1 MNLLESLA
9 ADPYRGY
16 AYAYPHKTAYGPLD
30 PAVPLEPLWQNEPTD
45 ALTLYV
51 HVPICE
57 MRCGFCNL
65 FTLRAEP
72 EEFESAYLAAL
83 ERQAARV
90 LAAVGHARFGSA
102 ALGGGTPT
110 QLSVA
115 GLRRVL
121 KILERAGAAPREV
134 SVSVETSPRTA
145 DEARLDLLRDAGVQ
159 RISIGVQSFDD
170 RDTRAIGRPQH
181 RSWVDGALARI
192 RDRAFPVLN
201 VDLIYGGEGQT
212 PARLLES
219 VGAALV
225 YAPEEIYLYPL
236 YVRPRTG
243 LAQKGRLV
251 RSDGRVALYRAA
263 RDRLL
268 DAGYEQ
274 VSMRFFRRAGARL
287 HAERA
292 DTCCQ
297 EDGTVGLG
305 CGARSYTRALHYA
318 FEWAADQATIRD
330 ILRAYVDTPA
340 EGFATARHGAWVTPD
355 EQRRRYV
362 IKSVLRVEG
371 LSRASYRGFFG
382 TDAVDD
388 LPEIAALAAAGLMT
402 VDADAVRPTTAGLE
416 LSDAIGPYLYSPAVR
431 GRMALHEGAA
441 AC

>member
-1 MNLLESLA
+1 VNLLESLA
-9 ADPYRGY
+9 AHPYRGY

-30 PAVPLEPLWQNEPTD
+30 PAVALEPLWRNEPKD

-65 FTLRAEP
+65 FTLRIEP
-72 EEFESAYLAAL
+72 DEFEPAYLAAL
-83 ERQAARV
+83 ERQATRV
-90 LAAVGHARFGSA
+90 LAAIGPSRFGSA

-110 QLSVA
+110 QLTVA

-121 KILERAGAAPREV
+121 ELLEHAGATPREV
-134 SVSVETSPRTA
+134 PVSVETSPRTA

-159 RISIGVQSFDD
+159 RISIGIQSFDD
-170 RDTRAIGRPQH
+170 RDTRAIGRPQQ

-201 VDLIYGGEGQT
+201 IDLIYGGEGQT
-212 PARLLES
+212 PSRLLES
-219 VGAALV
+219 VGAALA
-225 YAPEEIYLYPL
+225 YAPEEMYLYPL

-243 LAQKGRLV
+243 LGQKGRLA
-251 RSDGRVALYRAA
+251 RADGRVALYRAA

-274 VSMRFFRRAGARL
+274 VSMRFFRRAGAPP
-287 HAERA
+287 AERA

-297 EDGTVGLG
+297 QDGTVGLG

-340 EGFATARHGAWVTPD
+340 EGFAAARHGTWLTPS

-362 IKSVLRVEG
+362 IKSVLRLEG
-371 LSRASYRGFFG
+371 LSRAAYRGFFG

-388 LPEIAALAAAGLMT
+388 HPEIAALAAAGLMT

-416 LSDAIGPYLYSPAVR
+416 LSDAIGPHLYSPAVR
-431 GRMALHEGAA
+431 ERMALHEGAA